1 MAGAL
6 LGALLVQ
13 AELMAPTW
21 VRSSVLMW
29 GGIFVTVQWG
39 KMYVIDQVLAGC
51 SFQTKAIVGTLY
63 VPLRFAPCNVQRAPC
78 TVPSFARQ
86 FLLRCPGVAQRGN
99 TRFYTFYSTL
109 LIVVLREFM
118 DLWDVADRC
127 KDAAYF

>member
-1 MAGAL
+1 
-6 LGALLVQ
+6 
-13 AELMAPTW
+13 MAPTW

-51 SFQTKAIVGTLY
+51 SYQTKAIVGTL
-63 VPLRFAPCNVQRAPC
+63 
-78 TVPSFARQ
+78 
-86 FLLRCPGVAQRGN
+86 
-99 TRFYTFYSTL
+99 FYTFYSTL